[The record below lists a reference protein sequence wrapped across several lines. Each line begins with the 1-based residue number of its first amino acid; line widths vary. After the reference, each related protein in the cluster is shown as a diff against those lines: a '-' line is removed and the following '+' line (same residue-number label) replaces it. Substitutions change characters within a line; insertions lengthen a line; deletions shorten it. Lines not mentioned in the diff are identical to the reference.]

1 MHMGFKKQA
10 GIKKITGRA
19 IFPFYCRL
27 LNTVKTITV
36 IIAYPKIYSS
46 ERSWLRF
53 RIIRLILIWLMIPVE
68 VQKSITSNLQF
79 LSVRIPIMNVFG
91 YSF

>member
-46 ERSWLRF
+46 E
-53 RIIRLILIWLMIPVE
+53 
-68 VQKSITSNLQF
+68 
-79 LSVRIPIMNVFG
+79 
-91 YSF
+91 